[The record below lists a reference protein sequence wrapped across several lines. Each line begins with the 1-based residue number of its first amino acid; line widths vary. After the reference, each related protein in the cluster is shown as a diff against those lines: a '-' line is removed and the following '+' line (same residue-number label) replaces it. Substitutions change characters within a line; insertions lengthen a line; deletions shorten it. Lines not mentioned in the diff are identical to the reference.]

1 MSPELTDRLAGLAA
15 ERRALL
21 KRLQTHPSG
30 MDWCRDHA
38 ALVDR
43 TIRLVYEEAVG
54 EAPGA
59 PRISVVA
66 VGGYGRAELSPYSD
80 ADIAV
85 IPEDDAHPGLDDSV
99 RRLYRMLHDAFGR
112 GFALPLSYAFCLI
125 NDAPALDPKSRT
137 AFLDARLVAGPFQP
151 FAEFQ
156 ALFRDSFPT
165 GEFLIEKRSERRRA
179 WAEHGDTPYLT
190 EPNLKESAG
199 GLRCFQT
206 ANWLRT
212 AIGLTPVR
220 PTPEYDAVLRIRNL
234 LHLVAE
240 KGVDRFSRQRQA
252 EVADLL
258 GTTPTEISGDGARAM
273 RTLHN
278 AYLEAEQAVYES
290 RFPIFPGVVS
300 VRGEARVLAEASL
313 SEAAV
318 GIALAT
324 RLGLKIEPATA
335 TPTDRI
341 VGPEALYAIV
351 QGEATLRNL
360 DRCGL
365 LDRLLPELAR
375 CRCLMPEDPTHTYSV
390 FEHTL
395 RVVRFL
401 FDLPPHPI
409 FAEVQSG
416 LSGNEELVLAALLH
430 DVGKVDETRPHS
442 ESGADMAREIGNRWG
457 LAASTVDDVE
467 WLVREHLTMALF
479 SRTRDVEHP
488 QTAIDLAERVGE
500 RKRLDLLLL
509 LTQADIRAVSDSAW
523 SLMQENL
530 LAELYQRTRAV
541 LEGDRAAE
549 VDPALYRRRLRRELS
564 GEDFPEDVIRGFL
577 ESMPAHYIVS
587 TPPETVREHLG
598 YVRRARAG
606 EPTIDLVDRR
616 EIQTTEITVCCPD
629 APGLLSRILGV
640 LYAWDLSLLGVR
652 ASTSSGEFPT
662 ALDTFTV
669 SFNNGCLPPATAGQ
683 VAETLRQVLLGE
695 ADVNDILRRRG
706 KDPDRTQE
714 SYSYRFL
721 AGYPGILEIRA
732 PRGRGLAFRMSRLI
746 ADKGWN
752 IVAARLGQWGGRG
765 TATFYVLGPNDEPLI
780 EDAVRAALAAP
791 TTGAP

>member
-1 MSPELTDRLAGLAA
+1 MSPELKDRLAGLAD
-15 ERRALL
+15 ERRELVN
-21 KRLQTHPSG
+21 RLRHRPSG

-38 ALVDR
+38 SLVDQ
-43 TIRLVYEEAVG
+43 TIRLVYDEAIG
-54 EAPGA
+54 EAAGA

-66 VGGYGRAELSPYSD
+66 VGGYGRAELSPFSD

-85 IPEDDAHPGLDDSV
+85 IPEDDAHPELDEAV
-99 RRLYRMLHDAFGR
+99 RRLFRMLHDAFGQT
-112 GFALPLSYAFCLI
+112 FALPLSYAFCLI

-151 FAEFQ
+151 FAEFES
-156 ALFRDSFPT
+156 LFRDSFPT
-165 GEFLIEKRSERRRA
+165 GEFLIEKRNERRRA

-206 ANWLRT
+206 ANWIRT
-212 AIGLTPVR
+212 AIGLNASR
-220 PTPEYDAVLRIRNL
+220 PTPEYDSVLRIRNL
-234 LHLVAE
+234 LHLVAG

-252 EVADLL
+252 EVAELL
-258 GTTPTEISGDGARAM
+258 GSLPTEVSADASRAM
-273 RTLHN
+273 RTLHDE
-278 AYLEAEQAVYES
+278 YLEAEQSIFET
-290 RFPIFPGVVS
+290 RFPIFTGVVS
-300 VRGEARVLAEASL
+300 VRGEARILAEASL

-324 RLGLKIEPATA
+324 KLGLKVEPSTA

-341 VGPEALYAIV
+341 VGPEALYAIIH
-351 QGEATLRNL
+351 GEPTLRGL
-360 DRCGL
+360 DRCGI

-375 CRCLMPEDPTHTYSV
+375 CRCLMPEDPTHTFSV

-395 RVVRFL
+395 RVVRYL
-401 FDLPPHPI
+401 FDLPKHPL
-409 FAEVQSG
+409 FAEIQSG
-416 LSGNEELVLAALLH
+416 LSGLEELVLAALLH
-430 DVGKVDETRPHS
+430 DVGKLEEPRPHS
-442 ESGADMAREIGNRWG
+442 EAGAEMARAIGTRWG

-467 WLVREHLTMALF
+467 WLVREHLTLALF

-488 QTAIDLAERVGE
+488 QTAIELAERVGT

-509 LTQADIRAVSDSAW
+509 LTQADIRAVNDAAW
-523 SLMQENL
+523 SLVQENL
-530 LAELYQRTRAV
+530 LVELYRRTRSV
-541 LEGDRAAE
+541 LEAECTAE
-549 VDPALYRRRLRRELS
+549 VDPATYRRRLRRELS
-564 GEDFPEDVIRGFL
+564 GEEFPEEEIQSFL

-587 TPPETVREHLG
+587 THPDTVREHLA
-598 YVRRARAG
+598 YVRRARTG

-652 ASTSSGEFPT
+652 ASTSSGDFPT
-662 ALDTFTV
+662 ALDSFTV
-669 SFNNGCLPPATAGQ
+669 SFNNGCLPPATAER
-683 VAETLRQVLLGE
+683 VAETLRLVLLGA
-695 ADVNDILRRRG
+695 ADVNEMLRRRG

-714 SYSYRFL
+714 SYTYRFL
-721 AGYPGILEIRA
+721 PGSPGILEIRA

-752 IVAARLGQWGGRG
+752 IVSARIGQWGGKG
-765 TATFYVLGPNDEPLI
+765 TATFYVLGPDDQPL
-780 EDAVRAALAAP
+780 EEKTVRSALAQAR
-791 TTGAP
+791 TGNP